1 MKIEILGTG
10 CPKCATLAA
19 NAKAAADKL
28 GLPYELCKVTEL
40 GEIMK
45 RGVVFT
51 PAIAIDGQVKSAG
64 KVLGEAELTTLLTT
78 AACA

>member
-10 CPKCATLAA
+10 CPKCAALAA

-28 GLPYELCKVTEL
+28 GLEYELCKVTAL
-40 GEIMK
+40 TEIMQ

-51 PAIAIDGQVKSAG
+51 PAMAIDGAVKSAG
-64 KVLGEAELTTLLTT
+64 QVLDEAQITTLLTSALT
-78 AACA
+78 